1 MCRGHLRDKDILRLH
16 LPINMKFVYININDI
31 ARMSNS
37 NVPLYLSSKHKLP
50 LTTFDKQGHM
60 HEIWPFPPVL
70 IVLPHDLI

>member
-16 LPINMKFVYININDI
+16 LPINRKFVYINVNVI
-31 ARMSNS
+31 ARMKLFKCSS
-37 NVPLYLSSKHKLP
+37 LLVLSHKLP
-50 LTTFDKQGHM
+50 LTTFDKQDRT

>member
-31 ARMSNS
+31 ARI
-37 NVPLYLSSKHKLP
+37 VPLYLSSKHKLP
-50 LTTFDKQGHM
+50 LTTFDKQDRT